1 MFLGSNFN
9 CDISRWN
16 VSGVKDMSSMFSGS
30 VFNRDIEGWD
40 IHNVF
45 DFDCIFYESR
55 FKQNLYNWALQKN
68 DLNEYIDPLLLKFDL
83 LRKWIEY
90 N

>member
-1 MFLGSNFN
+1 
-9 CDISRWN
+9 